1 MKGLLVGAA
10 IEFIAGIIDVIPML
24 NIYRIKKERGLV
36 SGLVALLIG
45 RSFRAIVLKPSFVG
59 VTAVMCFWE

>member
-24 NIYRIKKERGLV
+24 NIYRIKERGLV
-36 SGLVALLIG
+36 SGLVVLLIG

-59 VTAVMCFWE
+59 VTAEMCFWE

>member
-24 NIYRIKKERGLV
+24 NIYRIKERGLV